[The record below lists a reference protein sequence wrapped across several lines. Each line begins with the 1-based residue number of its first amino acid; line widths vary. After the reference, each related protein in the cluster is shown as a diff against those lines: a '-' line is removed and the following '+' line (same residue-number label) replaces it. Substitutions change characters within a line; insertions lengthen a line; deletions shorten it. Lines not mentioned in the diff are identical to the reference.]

1 MYELLELYH
10 KPVILCFFCNSME
23 VKVDNE
29 NEISKSIEFVGKC
42 IEEIGYDAE
51 YRNMTIV
58 DGLVS
63 VADAINRLA
72 EAVEKLKN
80 NS

>member
-1 MYELLELYH
+1 MID
-10 KPVILCFFCNSME
+10 K
-23 VKVDNE
+23 

-42 IEEIGYDAE
+42 IEEIGYDAA

-63 VADAINRLA
+63 VANAINRLA
-72 EAVEKLKN
+72 EAVEQLKN
-80 NS
+80 NSWQAKLDGVISGYTDGGKDG